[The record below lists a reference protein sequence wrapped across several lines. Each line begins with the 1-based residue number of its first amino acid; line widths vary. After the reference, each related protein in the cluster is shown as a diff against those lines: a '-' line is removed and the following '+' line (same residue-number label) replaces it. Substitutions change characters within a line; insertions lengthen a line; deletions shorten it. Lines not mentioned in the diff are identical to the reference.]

1 MPKNDVT
8 PAADEPTQPPA
19 AQHFKELASF
29 RLNMLASHWS
39 RLAAESNQ
47 RDFDLDPR
55 EWRILGLLGAGAPM
69 SLQGLAREVNI
80 DKSLASRAVS
90 LMTDRGLLQRGSD
103 ELDGRGVQ
111 LSLTTKGKQL
121 YRKVFPKAVK
131 RNEELLSV
139 LSAEERKVFDHALNV
154 LTEHACTAL
163 ARQRADS
170 TPKKRKSGAAIA
182 AD

>member
-1 MPKNDVT
+1 MPKSD
-8 PAADEPTQPPA
+8 PKPSEADQEFPTA
-19 AQHFKELASF
+19 RNFKELVSF

-47 RDFDLDPR
+47 RDFELDPR
-55 EWRILGLLGAGAPM
+55 EWRILGMLGTNAPM

-90 LMTDRGLLQRGSD
+90 LMIDRGLLQRGSD
-103 ELDGRGVQ
+103 EFDGRGVQ

-139 LSAEERKVFDHALNV
+139 LGSEERAVFDRALDLLTAHAH
-154 LTEHACTAL
+154 EAL
-163 ARQRADS
+163 ARERANGA
-170 TPKKRKSGAAIA
+170 KRRRKPGAIVA